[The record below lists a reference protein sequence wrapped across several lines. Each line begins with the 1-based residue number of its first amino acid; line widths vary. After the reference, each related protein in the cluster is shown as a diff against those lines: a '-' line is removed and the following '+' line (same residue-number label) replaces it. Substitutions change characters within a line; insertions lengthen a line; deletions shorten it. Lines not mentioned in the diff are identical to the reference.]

1 MGEGVALRG
10 RRALRVVVTRARA
23 QAGPLVERLEA
34 LGLEVVECPLIA
46 IEPLDQ
52 PRAVDT
58 SGYDWVIVT
67 SPNGADLFA
76 RRRSGDHARIAAV
89 GPGTAETLRTFGI
102 EPDLVASV
110 STQEGLLE
118 QFPQPAGRVLFVGAE
133 SSRRVLVDALAADF
147 VPLYRTRLLQP
158 PAPVG
163 DLVVLASGSVA
174 RSFAS
179 LGAHLPAVSI
189 GPETTR
195 AAEAAGLEVVAEART
210 HDLDGLVDAVA
221 EACSSRS

>member
-1 MGEGVALRG
+1 VEGGFALRET
-10 RRALRVVVTRARA
+10 RPLRVVVTRQRA

-34 LGLEVVECPLIA
+34 LGLEVVECPLIE
-46 IEPLDQ
+46 IEPLDR

-89 GPGTAETLRTFGI
+89 GPGTAEILRTFGI

-110 STQEGLLE
+110 STQEGLLD

-133 SSRRVLVDALAADF
+133 GSRRVLVDALAADF

-163 DLVVLASGSVA
+163 DLVVLASGSAA

-179 LGAHLPAVSI
+179 LGAPLPAVSI

-195 AAEAAGLEVVAEART
+195 AARAAGLEVVAEART

>member
-1 MGEGVALRG
+1 M
-10 RRALRVVVTRARA
+10 TRPRA

-34 LGLEVVECPLIA
+34 LGLEVVECALIE
-46 IEPLDQ
+46 IEPLEQ

-67 SPNGADLFA
+67 SPNGADLLA
-76 RRRSGDHARIAAV
+76 RRRSGDHARIAAI
-89 GPGTAETLRTFGI
+89 GSGTAETLRTFGI
-102 EPDLVASV
+102 ESDLVASV
-110 STQEGLLE
+110 STQEGLLA
-118 QFPQPAGRVLFVGAE
+118 QFPRPAGRVLFVGAE
-133 SSRRVLVDALAADF
+133 GSRRVLVDALDADF
-147 VPLYRTRLLQP
+147 IPLYRTRLLQP

-163 DLVVLASGSVA
+163 DLVVLASGSAA

-179 LGAHLPAVSI
+179 LGAPLPAVSI

-195 AAEAAGLEVVAEART
+195 AARAAGLEVVAEART